1 MFLFGFSL
9 NKYFLCRRQ
18 NAIYMQAKFYTLS
31 LLFLLITGTLF
42 AQKAPSVT
50 SEDSL
55 NNGLSKSA
63 TTIGGYGNAFYQRNN
78 YLGTSKVDLERFV
91 LFTGH
96 KFNDKISM
104 FSELEVEDAKVAGG
118 ENGGE
123 VSIEQAYLKFNL
135 NANQYIVAGLFL
147 PRIGILNENH
157 LPNTFNGNER
167 NYVETFILP
176 STWRELGIGLY
187 GNLNGLP
194 LNYSVGLVNGL
205 SSGMFDHGTGIRDG
219 RFEGRNATGN
229 NLAITASLQY
239 YQGNFKAQIAC
250 YYGGTVGVSQRKAD
264 SLGLNGGIFGTPVA
278 IGEGDIQYS
287 NGGFSLRALAAIV
300 SIPDADKIN
309 RAYANNTPNT
319 EYGAYLELAYDLLHN
334 LKKAHDEQLV
344 VFVRDE
350 KFDINASIPSNGIID
365 GTLNQNHIV
374 AGFTYLPIRNV
385 AIKADVRIIHTGAQN
400 PELIINP
407 NPVALPYSV
416 NNNLVNLGVAF
427 SF

>member
-1 MFLFGFSL
+1 MQTKIFTLSAAFLF
-9 NKYFLCRRQ
+9 
-18 NAIYMQAKFYTLS
+18 
-31 LLFLLITGTLF
+31 ITGALF
-42 AQKAPSVT
+42 AQKAPLVT

-78 YLGTSKVDLERFV
+78 FQGTSKLNLERFV

-96 KFNDKISM
+96 KFNDKISV
-104 FSELEVEDAKVAGG
+104 FTELEVEDAKVTGG
-118 ENGGE
+118 ESGGE
-123 VSIEQAYLKFNL
+123 IAIEQAYLKFNL
-135 NANQYIVAGLFL
+135 NPNQYIVAGLFL

-176 STWRELGIGLY
+176 STWREIGVGLY
-187 GNLNGLP
+187 GNINGAP

-205 SSGMFDHGTGIRDG
+205 SSGMFTHGTGIRDG
-219 RFEGRNATGN
+219 RFEGRNASSN
-229 NLAITASLQY
+229 SLAVTASLQY
-239 YQGNFKAQIAC
+239 YVGDFKAQVSG
-250 YYGGTVGVSQRKAD
+250 YYGGTANVSRRKAD
-264 SLGLNGGIFGTPVA
+264 SLGLSSGIFGTPAA

-287 NGGFSLRALAAIV
+287 RGGFSMRALGTIV
-300 SIPDADKIN
+300 SIPDAAAIN
-309 RAYANNTPNT
+309 RAYANNTAKT
-319 EYGAYLELAYDLLHN
+319 AYGAYLELAYDLLYRN
-334 LKKAHDEQLV
+334 GKANEKQFI

-365 GTLNQNHIV
+365 GTLNQNHVV
-374 AGFTYLPIRNV
+374 AGFTYLPMRNV
-385 AIKADVRIIHTGAQN
+385 ALKADIRLIHTGAQN

-407 NPVALPYSV
+407 NPVALPYQQ
-416 NNNLVNLGVAF
+416 NNNLVNVGMAF